1 MNINNL
7 SSKAT
12 LCSAAL
18 AASSLLP
25 SCVSPKEVLYIQDV
39 SGQTNEKIKGN
50 YQTVIQKDDQL
61 SITVSSK
68 QPELAAPFAVSEI
81 GSSSQGTS
89 SRKGYLVDANGYIVL
104 PVIGKIK
111 AAGKTCSRLGDEI
124 AATLRNRDY
133 ISDASVNVQIMNF
146 KFSVLGE
153 VNNPGSYQVDGQRVT
168 IFDAISRAGDL
179 NIDGNRDIVLI
190 REMERD
196 RKIVKLDLRSKSI
209 FSSPYYYIRQ
219 NDIIYV
225 TPSDRKINMRSESA
239 QYYAWGLSGLSLL
252 IAVIAISL

>member
-1 MNINNL
+1 
-7 SSKAT
+7 
-12 LCSAAL
+12 
-18 AASSLLP
+18 
-25 SCVSPKEVLYIQDV
+25 
-39 SGQTNEKIKGN
+39 
-50 YQTVIQKDDQL
+50 
-61 SITVSSK
+61 
-68 QPELAAPFAVSEI
+68 
-81 GSSSQGTS
+81 
-89 SRKGYLVDANGYIVL
+89 
-104 PVIGKIK
+104 
-111 AAGKTCSRLGDEI
+111 
-124 AATLRNRDY
+124 
-133 ISDASVNVQIMNF
+133 MNF

-190 REMERD
+190 REMEHD

-225 TPSDRKINMRSESA
+225 TPSDRKVNMRSSA
-239 QYYAWGLSGLSLL
+239 QYYAWGLSGLSLI